1 MDQKEKKKKK
11 EENVKPVTVH
21 ITNHNQFQKGVGAFI
36 TNLNHLTIVMDAEG
50 NMKLNA
56 DQLPASVMPHTEVDV
71 EQQEAETDDKEAYSD
86 LESKCFKF
94 INDLIRQKVDAA
106 VNKYY
111 KGNAANLTLLE
122 IVFFDHNLLKKRNA
136 HTALIRCLCEW
147 GTIEQLTEKEMKS
160 LMNAMAYK
168 MHSLPKEGYKEWNV
182 SAYVNDK
189 KTCNNIGDELG
200 ETIKYC
206 RKKEA
211 KST

>member
-160 LMNAMAYK
+160 LMNAMANK
-168 MHSLPKEGYKEWNV
+168 MHALPDDGYKEWDV

-189 KTCNNIGDELG
+189 KTCMDIGDELG
-200 ETIKYC
+200 ETIKYS